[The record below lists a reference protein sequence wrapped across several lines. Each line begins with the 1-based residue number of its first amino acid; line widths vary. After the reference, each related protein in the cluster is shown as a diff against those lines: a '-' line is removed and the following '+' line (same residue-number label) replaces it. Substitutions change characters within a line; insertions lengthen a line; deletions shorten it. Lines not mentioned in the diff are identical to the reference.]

1 MFAKIRTILIDVYDL
16 FELSLKAFRGFV
28 SRPFYLKEVIYQ
40 MQDIGLGSLLI
51 VLLTSFVTGMIL
63 ALMSGLAMARFGAK
77 MYVGTVVSL
86 TMVLELGPVLTGIVV
101 AGRVGAGIA
110 AELGSMKVTEQI
122 DAMRAL
128 ATDPIRKL
136 VSTRLLAGLVMI
148 PALVVVADIMGIL
161 GGLFVA
167 VMQLGVNSVIYR
179 KTVIEALNIDFL
191 RIGLIKPFFF
201 AAIIVLIGCF
211 TGLTTSGG
219 TAGVGRATTKSV
231 VISSILI
238 IVSDYF
244 LTQLLIWIL
253 DVTL

>member
-1 MFAKIRTILIDVYDL
+1 MLAKIRGTIIDVHDFFAL
-16 FELSLKAFRGFV
+16 GLRAFWGLL
-28 SRPFYLKEVIYQ
+28 SRPFYFQETVYQ
-40 MQDIGLGSLLI
+40 MQDIGLGSLPI
-51 VLLTSFVTGMIL
+51 VLLASFVTGMIL
-63 ALMSGLAMARFGAK
+63 SLMSGLAMARFGAK
-77 MYVGTVVSL
+77 MYVGTIVSL
-86 TMVLELGPVLTGIVV
+86 AMVLEMGPVLTGIIV

-167 VMQLGVNSVIYR
+167 IMQLNVNAMIYR

-191 RIGLIKPFFF
+191 RIGMIKPFFF

-211 TGLTTSGG
+211 TGLKTSGG
-219 TAGVGRATTKSV
+219 TEGVGKSTTNSV

-238 IVSDYF
+238 LVSDYF

-253 DVTL
+253 DVRL